1 MIRTSIVFTFIFFL
15 LFLIG
20 FSLHELYLDSQQ
32 ITLPFSLQK
41 VYLFH
46 LVFSLVICTKFLVF
60 SIVSKV
66 FEQLGFI
73 YLGTILLKL
82 ILFSLVFN
90 KTIFSEEGLPF
101 SARLSL
107 FIPML
112 VFLLTEAVF
121 VTKILKKNNN
131 KK

>member
-1 MIRTSIVFTFIFFL
+1 MIKSIVGFTFIFFF
-15 LFLIG
+15 LFLVSL
-20 FSLHELYLDSQQ
+20 SLHELYLENKQL
-32 ITLPFSLQK
+32 ILPFSLQK

-46 LVFSLVICTKFLVF
+46 LVFSLVICSNFLVF
-60 SIVSKV
+60 STATKV

-82 ILFSLVFN
+82 ILFSIIFH

-112 VFLLTEAVF
+112 VFLLTETVF
-121 VTKILKKNNN
+121 VTKILKK
-131 KK
+131 KQ

>member
-1 MIRTSIVFTFIFFL
+1 MIKSIVGFTFIFFF
-15 LFLIG
+15 LFLVSL
-20 FSLHELYLDSQQ
+20 SLHELYLENKQL
-32 ITLPFSLQK
+32 ILPFSLQK

-46 LVFSLVICTKFLVF
+46 LVFSLVICSNFLVF
-60 SIVSKV
+60 STAAKV

-73 YLGTILLKL
+73 YLSTILLKL
-82 ILFSLVFN
+82 ILFSIIFH

-112 VFLLTEAVF
+112 VFLLTETVF
-121 VTKILKKNNN
+121 VTKILKK
-131 KK
+131 KQ

>member
-1 MIRTSIVFTFIFFL
+1 MIKSIVGFTFIFFF
-15 LFLIG
+15 LFLVSL
-20 FSLHELYLDSQQ
+20 SLHKLYLENKQL
-32 ITLPFSLQK
+32 ILPFSLQK

-46 LVFSLVICTKFLVF
+46 LVFSLVICSNFLVF
-60 SIVSKV
+60 STATKV

-73 YLGTILLKL
+73 YLGTIPLKL
-82 ILFSLVFN
+82 ILFSIIFH

-112 VFLLTEAVF
+112 VFLLTETVF
-121 VTKILKKNNN
+121 VTKILKK
-131 KK
+131 KQ

>member
-1 MIRTSIVFTFIFFL
+1 MIKSIVGFTFIFFF
-15 LFLIG
+15 LFLVSL
-20 FSLHELYLDSQQ
+20 SLHELYLENKQL
-32 ITLPFSLQK
+32 ILPFSLQK

-46 LVFSLVICTKFLVF
+46 LVFSLVICSNFLVF
-60 SIVSKV
+60 STAAKV

-73 YLGTILLKL
+73 YLGTIPLKL
-82 ILFSLVFN
+82 ILFSIIFH

-112 VFLLTEAVF
+112 VFLLTETVF
-121 VTKILKKNNN
+121 VTKILKK
-131 KK
+131 KQ